1 MFFFFF
7 FKVTCVRTHS
17 IEILSFLSFRQ
28 SVCVLLAPSSRHWK
42 LISSVTTD
50 AGHRFSSVYFS
61 ESFLSLFLLV
71 GGNVENWVRSKAQ
84 KPIERIEG
92 RPSGV

>member
-1 MFFFFF
+1 MCL
-7 FKVTCVRTHS
+7 VGS
-17 IEILSFLSFRQ
+17 IE
-28 SVCVLLAPSSRHWK
+28 SSLEIDFFGYDGCR
-42 LISSVTTD
+42 SSL
-50 AGHRFSSVYFS
+50 SSVYFS